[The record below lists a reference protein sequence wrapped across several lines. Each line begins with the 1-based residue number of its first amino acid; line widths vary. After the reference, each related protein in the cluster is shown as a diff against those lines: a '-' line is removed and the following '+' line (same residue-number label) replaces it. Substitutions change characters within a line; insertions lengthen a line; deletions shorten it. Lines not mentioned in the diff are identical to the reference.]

1 MSEGGRGGNQEH
13 RPWKSLAQSATSR
26 ETVALP
32 KWSLAAAAS
41 NVKLSEGVSGE
52 KNVLVLFLRPPG
64 HWRHRSLK
72 NFELSE
78 RREGSA
84 GALTSSWRA
93 ASSALALAPAA
104 RAVRGHIF
112 TRVLRTLPAP
122 FRLPGNSTDL
132 HRGGLI
138 GRIRSPLPPMDNFG
152 DVVVGKLCP
161 S

>member
-1 MSEGGRGGNQEH
+1 MLSEGGRGGKQEH
-13 RPWKSLAQSATSR
+13 RPWKRLAQSATSR

-32 KWSLAAAAS
+32 KWSLAAAS

-64 HWRHRSLK
+64 HWLLK

-78 RREGSA
+78 RKVGKSGRPHLKLE
-84 GALTSSWRA
+84 
-93 ASSALALAPAA
+93 A

-122 FRLPGNSTDL
+122 FGLPGNSTDL
-132 HRGGLI
+132 LHL
-138 GRIRSPLPPMDNFG
+138 
-152 DVVVGKLCP
+152 
-161 S
+161 

>member
-1 MSEGGRGGNQEH
+1 MGGDGRRRRAPTYRRQRPTAGVHKSGIKRGWVDVERGRGGKQEH
-13 RPWKSLAQSATSR
+13 RPWKSLAHSATSR
-26 ETVALP
+26 ETVALV
-32 KWSLAAAAS
+32 KWSLAAAS

-84 GALTSSWRA
+84 GALSSSWRA
-93 ASSALALAPAA
+93 ASSAAA

-122 FRLPGNSTDL
+122 FRLPGNSSDL
-132 HRGGLI
+132 HL
-138 GRIRSPLPPMDNFG
+138 
-152 DVVVGKLCP
+152 
-161 S
+161 

>member
-1 MSEGGRGGNQEH
+1 MLRGGKQEH
-13 RPWKSLAQSATSR
+13 RPWKRPAQSATSR

-32 KWSLAAAAS
+32 KWSLADTAAS

-64 HWRHRSLK
+64 HWLLK

-78 RREGSA
+78 RKEG
-84 GALTSSWRA
+84 GKGERGRLTSSWRA
-93 ASSALALAPAA
+93 ASSAAA

-132 HRGGLI
+132 SICRWPHRPN
-138 GRIRSPLPPMDNFG
+138 PLSFAADGQFRRRRREIMS
-152 DVVVGKLCP
+152 VVTFLRLP
-161 S
+161 